1 MLERFLSF
9 ARQQVFGLVALF
21 VALGGTSWAVATGS
35 IDSREIKNSS
45 VRSMDIRNND
55 VLSEDIRNG
64 SLLAKDFE
72 ADQLPAGP
80 KGDTGATGPQ
90 GERGDTGLQ
99 GPTGQPGTSV
109 FASTI
114 PSGTTVKGAFGDTD
128 TGTDTDS
135 SASVRGAV
143 SFPVPAPANLSNEQV
158 NFATALA
165 GDNDATCTGNTGAPT
180 APPGK
185 VCLYVDDFTGLS
197 GSLSGLSINPGSTA
211 SRLGFAFAG
220 TGNTADPSRMILQ
233 GTWAY
238 TAP

>member
-1 MLERFLSF
+1 M
-9 ARQQVFGLVALF
+9 FGLVALF

-45 VRSMDIRNND
+45 VRSKDIRD
-55 VLSEDIRNG
+55 GGVRSKDLRDG
-64 SLLAKDFE
+64 SLLAQDFK
-72 ADQLPAGP
+72 AGQLPVGP

-90 GERGDTGLQ
+90 GERGATGPQ

-109 FASTI
+109 FASTV

-128 TGTDTDS
+128 IGTDTDA

-143 SFPVPAPANLSNEQV
+143 SFSVPAPANLSDEQV
-158 NFATALA
+158 NFASGLA
-165 GDNDATCTGNTGAPT
+165 SDNDATCTGSTGAPT

-197 GSLSGLSINPGSTA
+197 GSVSGLSINPGSTA
-211 SRLGFAFAG
+211 SRLGFAFTG
-220 TGNTADPSRMILQ
+220 TGNNADPSRMILQ